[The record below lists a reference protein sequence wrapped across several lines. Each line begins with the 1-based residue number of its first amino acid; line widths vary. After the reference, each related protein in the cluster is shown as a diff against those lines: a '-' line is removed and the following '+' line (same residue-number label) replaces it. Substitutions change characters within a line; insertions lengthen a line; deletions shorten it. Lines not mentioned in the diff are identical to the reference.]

1 VSAVPLFNY
10 RAIDSDGRAVTGRID
25 AMNQVDLEMRLRRM
39 DLDLVDGA
47 PVKIRNLLGSRTVS
61 RRELIHFCFH
71 LEHLARAGVP
81 ILESLSDLR
90 DSLENQR
97 FREIVAG
104 LAEAIEGGQTLSQ
117 ALETQP
123 RIFGKVFV
131 SLIRAGEA
139 SGQLPAVL
147 RDLTDTLK
155 WEDELASQTKRL
167 ALYPAFV
174 GAIVLAATFFLM
186 IYMVPQLK
194 LFVRNM
200 GQALPPQTRALFFV
214 SDLLAGYWY
223 LALAA
228 PVVLAAGL
236 RVLINV
242 NPLARLRFDGLKL
255 RLPLAGG
262 ILRKIV
268 LSRFAN
274 TFALLYSSGIPILD
288 AVRTTQ
294 NVVGNMVVQRGLERV
309 EQLIG
314 EGQNITSAFQRT
326 GFFPPLVIRML
337 RVGESTGAL
346 GEALSNVSYFYN
358 RDVRESVE
366 KAQQLVE
373 PLLTLLLGGL
383 LGWIMLSVL
392 GPVYDVISRIQ
403 T

>member
-1 VSAVPLFNY
+1 MPLFNY
-10 RAIDSDGRAVTGRID
+10 RAIDSDGRSVAGRID
-25 AMNQVDLEMRLRRM
+25 AQNLVDLEMRLKRM
-39 DLDLVDGA
+39 ELDLVDGA
-47 PVKIRNLLGSRTVS
+47 PVSAHNLLGSKNIP

-71 LEHLARAGVP
+71 LEHLVRVGVP
-81 ILESLSDLR
+81 ILDGLADLR
-90 DSLENQR
+90 DSLENPR
-97 FREIVAG
+97 FREITASLVEG
-104 LAEAIEGGQTLSQ
+104 IEGGLTLSQ
-117 ALETQP
+117 AMEAHP
-123 RIFGKVFV
+123 RVFGKVFV

-139 SGQLPAVL
+139 SGQLPEVL
-147 RDLTDTLK
+147 RNLTETLK
-155 WEDELASQTKRL
+155 WEDELASQTRKL
-167 ALYPAFV
+167 AMYPAFV
-174 GAIVLAATFFLM
+174 GTIVIAATFFLM

-194 LFVRNM
+194 QFVKNM
-200 GQALPPQTRALFFV
+200 GQVLPPQTKALFFV
-214 SDLLAGYWY
+214 SDLLVAYWY
-223 LALAA
+223 VALAI
-228 PVVLAAGL
+228 PIVLVVGL
-236 RVLINV
+236 RILLNV

-255 RLPLAGG
+255 RLPLVGE
-262 ILRKIV
+262 ILRKII

-294 NVVGNMVVQRGLERV
+294 NVVGNLVVQRGLERV

-314 EGQNITSAFQRT
+314 EGQNVTSAFQRT

-346 GEALSNVSYFYN
+346 DKALANVSYFYN

-366 KAQQLVE
+366 KVQQLIE

-392 GPVYDVISRIQ
+392 GPVYDVISKIK